1 MLNQTDI
8 VVHIKIYPA
17 TAPSKTVNH
26 IPSLKGFFIKY
37 PIEDSVSSGDS
48 ASNRLCSNIVPEHL
62 PVSLALCWIYC
73 LNIKHRTVFLLA
85 S

>member
-8 VVHIKIYPA
+8 PIHVKIYPA
-17 TAPSKTVNH
+17 TAPAKAVNH
-26 IPSLKGFFIKY
+26 IPCFKGFFVKY

-48 ASNRLCSNIVPEHL
+48 ASNRLRSNVVPEYF
-62 PVSLALCWIYC
+62 PVSLALCGVYR
-73 LNIKHRTVFLLA
+73 LDVKHRAVFLLA